1 MTASTPA
8 SGKQTS
14 KTVDWEKVEGQYRA
28 GTRSLREIATEH
40 SITEGA
46 IRKRAKRDD
55 WARDLRAKVRAKADE
70 LVRKE
75 SVRSEVRTASA
86 KQAEKQVIEVEA
98 TVQSRIR
105 LAHRT
110 DIARARTMGMHL
122 MSEVEAQSF
131 RPELFKEID
140 QLLAGI
146 AKGKTLDDLPE
157 DKQKA
162 ARALL
167 SDGLAK
173 ALALGQRTATYKSL
187 VDSLTR
193 LVGLEREAYGITE
206 DTDLEDPVTKLL
218 HSLKARTFQPVA
230 DDPDIA
236 P

>member
-1 MTASTPA
+1 MTRKA
-8 SGKQTS
+8 
-14 KTVDWEKVEGQYRA
+14 VDWDAIEPHYRS
-28 GTRSLREIATEH
+28 GIRSLKEIGKEFGVSDAGIIKH
-40 SITEGA
+40 ANKEG
-46 IRKRAKRDD
+46 
-55 WARDLRAKVRAKADE
+55 WARNLKSKIQARADAMVSASVVSAEVSANKA
-70 LVRKE
+70 
-75 SVRSEVRTASA
+75 RTK

-105 LAHRT
+105 LAHRA
-110 DIARARTMGMHL
+110 DIGRARTMGMHL

-131 RPELFKEID
+131 HPEVLKEID

-146 AKGKTLDDLPE
+146 PKGKTLDDLPE

-230 DDPDIA
+230 DDPDLA
-236 P
+236 S

>member
-1 MTASTPA
+1 M
-8 SGKQTS
+8 
-14 KTVDWEKVEGQYRA
+14 DWDALEPHYRA
-28 GTRSLREIATEH
+28 G
-40 SITEGA
+40 
-46 IRKRAKRDD
+46 
-55 WARDLRAKVRAKADE
+55 VRALKDIGKQFGVSDAGIIKHASKEGWTRNLKPRIKARADA
-70 LVRKE
+70 LV
-75 SVRSEVRTASA
+75 SANAVSAVVSA
-86 KQAEKQVIEVEA
+86 KKARTKKEAEKQVIEVEA

-110 DIARARTMGMHL
+110 DIGRARTLGMHL
-122 MSEVEAQSF
+122 LAEVEAQSF
-131 RPELFKEID
+131 RPEVLKEID

-157 DKQKA
+157 DRQKA

-173 ALALGQRTATYKSL
+173 AMALGPRTATFKAL

-193 LVGLEREAYGITE
+193 LVGLEREAYGINE

-230 DDPDIA
+230 DDPDLA
-236 P
+236 S